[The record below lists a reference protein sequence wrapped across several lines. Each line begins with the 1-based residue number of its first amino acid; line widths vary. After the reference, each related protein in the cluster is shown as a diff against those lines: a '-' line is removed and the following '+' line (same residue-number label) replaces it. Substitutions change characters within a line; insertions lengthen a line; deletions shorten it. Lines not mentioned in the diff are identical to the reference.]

1 MNVEGRISTAT
12 GKIWKTV
19 LAKKCPGIGRSLV
32 SEDRQ
37 CEVLARR
44 QVRTCLKH

>member
-1 MNVEGRISTAT
+1 MDVDGRISTAA

-19 LAKKCPGIGRSLV
+19 LAKKCPGIGRSWV

-37 CEVLARR
+37 
-44 QVRTCLKH
+44 